1 MKRKVYSSD
10 VTDMEWSIIEPFI
23 ENYKSDAPAVKYDL
37 REIVNGIFYILR
49 NGNSWRNLPHDLPKW
64 SSVYGYFRMWTRDG
78 VIERI
83 NIEMQKELRKKLGK
97 NENPSITLIDSQSV
111 KTTEKGGFVDLT
123 QVRT

>member
-1 MKRKVYSSD
+1 MQCQSS
-10 VTDMEWSIIEPFI
+10 
-23 ENYKSDAPAVKYDL
+23 
-37 REIVNGIFYILR
+37 G
-49 NGNSWRNLPHDLPKW
+49 
-64 SSVYGYFRMWTRDG
+64 FRMWTRDG